1 MSEAGRTQ
9 RDEITSTVESPD
21 EAAEHAGLNPA
32 LAAAFSAI
40 DDARAELLGYT
51 AKAQED
57 PSQPRHARDDA
68 ALVGGRGLATAVAA
82 LAEAL
87 EDDLATLTRFRAT
100 VLTDVLH
107 HLEDVRP
114 GDARP
119 LGERMRLEIDA
130 ALAAHGRVGTL
141 LARERAR
148 IAELFPR
155 AADELPGRDAF
166 ERALA
171 AGIAHAH
178 AEGRRLSVLI
188 VSLDRMGLLTAE
200 YGPEVGVEIRTAAGR
215 AIEACFHEFG
225 LSYLHGGDT
234 FAVILPDMPLRQ
246 AVAVAENL
254 RRTVSAKTL
263 IRRSSATPLGRLSLS
278 IGAAALGETDES
290 AALLA
295 RAARCLG
302 DAQWCGGNRVVC
314 ETDPEPSVTKRY
326 AVG

>member
-1 MSEAGRTQ
+1 MSEASRTQ
-9 RDEITSTVESPD
+9 RDEIASAVESLD
-21 EAAEHAGLNPA
+21 EATDNAGLNPA

-51 AKAQED
+51 AKAHAD
-57 PSQPRHARDDA
+57 RSPPRRTQDDA
-68 ALVGGRGLATAVAA
+68 LDGARGLAPAIAA

-87 EDDLATLTRFRAT
+87 EDDLATLTRFRST

-107 HLEDVRP
+107 HLEDVGAGDSRP
-114 GDARP
+114 IGD
-119 LGERMRLEIDA
+119 RLRREFDA
-130 ALAAHGRVGTL
+130 ALAAHGRLGAL
-141 LARERAR
+141 LGRERSR
-148 IAELFPR
+148 IADLFPR

-171 AGIAHAH
+171 AGVAHAH
-178 AEGRRLSVLI
+178 AEDRRLSVLI

-278 IGAAALGETDES
+278 IGAAALGEADTPAS
-290 AALLA
+290 LLA

-314 ETDPEPSVTKRY
+314 ETDPEPSVAKRY
-326 AVG
+326 AAG